1 MSIHHYLDNFFIA
14 GAPNTSQCSERLNTP
29 IALCELLNIA
39 LAEDKRKGPTTLME
53 YLGIL
58 LHSVALEAYL
68 PADKLLEIKSS
79 LKRWLHHYQCTKQ
92 ELLSL
97 IGTLS
102 FAAKVVPTGR
112 TFLQRMIDL
121 SASAVQLQD
130 AITLNEGFRLDIR
143 WWTSLCNPLV
153 RS

>member
-1 MSIHHYLDNFFIA
+1 
-14 GAPNTSQCSERLNTP
+14 
-29 IALCELLNIA
+29 
-39 LAEDKRKGPTTLME
+39 ME

-58 LHSVALEAYL
+58 LNSVALEACL

-130 AITLNEGFRLDIR
+130 AITLNEGFRLDIH
-143 WWTSLCNPLV
+143 WWTAFATPWSGHSFFLLPDWTPAPDLDLYTDSSGTIGYGAYCK
-153 RS
+153 